1 VKMSRRIVD
10 LNCLPML
17 PSIRTWICFG
27 DLNIGSLSFDCRLD
41 DSQALVALL
50 LHCGISL
57 AVSCEPHHQL
67 WNT

>member
-1 VKMSRRIVD
+1 
-10 LNCLPML
+10 ML

-27 DLNIGSLSFDCRLD
+27 DLNIGSLSFDYRLD